1 MRGTL
6 KTKCGNISVGQTST
20 FTFVMLSKCPVSSTG
35 ASLGGQGCSCP
46 LPPPIW
52 KIVTFWCFCTQN
64 VFFIFCPPPQD
75 VGQNVTPPP
84 GKNWNNVPGASSTVS
99 CSSWAY
105 DIAIRICPLNYLR
118 GICMEMI
125 CNSFSEFYCLACCSG
140 TVTVVVKP
148 IALSRNPNP
157 CCTKKCTGALLSGHE
172 CILHRK
178 MTSAITSELPQ
189 A

>member
-46 LPPPIW
+46 LPPPNL
-52 KIVTFWCFCTQN
+52 KNSDFLVFLHTKCF
-64 VFFIFCPPPQD
+64 FYILPPSP
-75 VGQNVTPPP
+75 GCRSKCYPPP